1 MKMKSYVSETQL
13 RMVGKGWEIR
23 ERLRKLKESA
33 GGPAELVTL
42 LPQLIGECGQA
53 EPPHGRQRTQP
64 RKTADR
70 RVIVFPSF

>member
-1 MKMKSYVSETQL
+1 MMMKSYVSETQL
-13 RMVGKGWEIR
+13 RMVGKGWEVR

-53 EPPHGRQRTQP
+53 GSPCELQRIQP
-64 RKTADR
+64 QKTADR
-70 RVIVFPSF
+70 RVIPFPSS